1 MDRLFLG
8 ILAFPILFSLLAVRI
23 PIGLAM
29 LVVGCSG
36 TIFIAGWLPIMSQV
50 KTSAWHLF
58 SSYSFSVIPLFLLMG
73 NFASKAGMSESLF
86 RFAGACLGHRRGGV
100 AMAAV
105 GACAG
110 FGAICGSSLATAA
123 TMGRVALPELRRMG
137 YSGSLSTGALAAG
150 GTLGILIPPSV
161 ILIIYSILT
170 EQNIA
175 KMFLAAFVPGIL
187 AAIGYLIAIAIFV
200 RIKPDSG
207 PPTSY
212 VGWRQRLSLFGQVWQ
227 ILVIFF
233 LVIGGIYLG
242 WFTPTEGAS
251 IGAAGTGIM
260 ALFTKGFNFDDLVEV
275 IKDTAVTSAMI
286 FLVLLGAEFFN
297 SFIALTQITN
307 QLATFVISNELSP
320 YLVVFCIL
328 VLYVFLGCL
337 MDSLAMIL
345 LTIPVFFPIII
356 ELDFGMSAEEV
367 AIWFGILTL
376 IVVEVGLI
384 TPPVGLNV
392 FIINKMAK
400 NVPISDTFIGVLP
413 FLISDLIRVGILFI
427 FPGIS
432 LFLIR
437 LFG

>member
-1 MDRLFLG
+1 MDH
-8 ILAFPILFSLLAVRI
+8 SL
-23 PIGLAM
+23 
-29 LVVGCSG
+29 
-36 TIFIAGWLPIMSQV
+36 
-50 KTSAWHLF
+50 
-58 SSYSFSVIPLFLLMG
+58 
-73 NFASKAGMSESLF
+73 N
-86 RFAGACLGHRRGGV
+86 
-100 AMAAV
+100 
-105 GACAG
+105 
-110 FGAICGSSLATAA
+110 
-123 TMGRVALPELRRMG
+123 
-137 YSGSLSTGALAAG
+137 
-150 GTLGILIPPSV
+150 
-161 ILIIYSILT
+161 
-170 EQNIA
+170 
-175 KMFLAAFVPGIL
+175 
-187 AAIGYLIAIAIFV
+187 
-200 RIKPDSG
+200 
-207 PPTSY
+207 
-212 VGWRQRLSLFGQVWQ
+212 LFGQVWQ

-260 ALFTKGFNFDDLVEV
+260 ALFTKGFNFSDLIDV

-307 QLATFVISNELSP
+307 ELATFVISNELSP

-328 VLYVFLGCL
+328 VLYILLGCL

-356 ELDFGMSAEEV
+356 ELDFGMSIEEV

-400 NVPISDTFIGVLP
+400 NVPISDTFVGVLP

>member
-1 MDRLFLG
+1 
-8 ILAFPILFSLLAVRI
+8 
-23 PIGLAM
+23 
-29 LVVGCSG
+29 
-36 TIFIAGWLPIMSQV
+36 
-50 KTSAWHLF
+50 
-58 SSYSFSVIPLFLLMG
+58 
-73 NFASKAGMSESLF
+73 MSESLF

-212 VGWRQRLSLFGQVWQ
+212 VGWRQRLNLFGQVWQ

-260 ALFTKGFNFDDLVEV
+260 ALFTKGFNFSDLIDV

-307 QLATFVISNELSP
+307 ELATFVISNELSP

-328 VLYVFLGCL
+328 VLYILLGCL

-356 ELDFGMSAEEV
+356 ELDFGMSIEEV